1 MYVMSRN
8 MKVAKDISDAVIE
21 DLSLPSRSS
30 KAEGFIRRD
39 ILVNKEAPDFDIIK
53 VLIYWKDKESQEKW
67 HASKEH
73 SQSHIDKHKLRKEMG
88 KDPINRKDLNLAFEE
103 FELVSTLVA
112 ER

>member
-1 MYVMSRN
+1 

-39 ILVNKEAPDFDIIK
+39 ILVNREADDFDTIK

-88 KDPINRKDLNLAFEE
+88 KDPINRKDLNLTFEE
-103 FELVSTLVA
+103 FELVTTFVA
-112 ER
+112 EQ

>member
-1 MYVMSRN
+1 
-8 MKVAKDISDAVIE
+8 MKVAKNLTHAVIE

-39 ILVNKEAPDFDIIK
+39 ILVNREADDFDIIK

-73 SQSHIDKHKLRKEMG
+73 SQSHIDKYKLRKEMG
-88 KDPINRKDLNLAFEE
+88 KEPINRKDLNMTFEE
-103 FELVSTLVA
+103 FELISTFAA
-112 ER
+112 EQ

>member
-8 MKVAKDISDAVIE
+8 MKVAKDISDAVME
-21 DLSLPSRSS
+21 DLSLPSRST
-30 KAEGFIRRD
+30 KAEGFIRRE
-39 ILVNKEAPDFDIIK
+39 ILVNKEADDFDIIK

-88 KDPINRKDLNLAFEE
+88 KEPISRKDLNMTFEE
-103 FELVSTLVA
+103 FELVSTFGA
-112 ER
+112 EQ

>member
-1 MYVMSRN
+1 MYVVSRN

-39 ILVNKEAPDFDIIK
+39 ILVNKEADDFDIIK

-88 KDPINRKDLNLAFEE
+88 KEPINRKGLNLTFEE
-103 FELVSTLVA
+103 FEVIKTFAA
-112 ER
+112 E

>member
-21 DLSLPSRSS
+21 DLSLPSRST
-30 KAEGFIRRD
+30 KAEGFIRRE
-39 ILVNKEAPDFDIIK
+39 ILVNKEADDFDIIK

-88 KDPINRKDLNLAFEE
+88 KEPISRKDLNMTFEE
-103 FELVSTLVA
+103 FELVSTFGA
-112 ER
+112 EQ

>member
-8 MKVAKDISDAVIE
+8 MKVVKNLTDAVIE

-39 ILVNKEAPDFDIIK
+39 ILVNREADDFDIIK

-73 SQSHIDKHKLRKEMG
+73 SQSHIDKHKLRKELG
-88 KDPINRKDLNLAFEE
+88 KEPINRKDLNMTFEE
-103 FELVSTLVA
+103 FELVSTLSP
-112 ER
+112 E

>member
-1 MYVMSRN
+1 MYVISRN

-30 KAEGFIRRD
+30 KAEGFIRRE
-39 ILVNKEAPDFDIIK
+39 ILVNKEADNFDVIK

-88 KDPINRKDLNLAFEE
+88 KEPISKKELNITFEV
-103 FELVSTLVA
+103 FEVVSTLNP
-112 ER
+112 EQ